1 MAPVS
6 GPLQEVTMKILILA
20 DIHGNI
26 DALKAVWN
34 REMDSDEIICAG
46 DLTDYGVFP
55 KEVIDWI
62 RTHNVRTV
70 KGNHDAHTVHIYR
83 ETPWR
88 EAGAGE
94 FKWVH
99 HTCAQLTEEEINYLD
114 LLPKTLYF
122 EADGAAYMVSHQYD
136 DGYGTVESRDQFNR
150 FWDEHRAKDSAEAA
164 DKRMIFGHT
173 HRQGIH
179 VLGDGMLWLNPGSVS
194 YRRPDDP
201 CKDAQYIV
209 IEDGQIS
216 LRSIPYDRSRSLKAA
231 YEYLN
236 RNIMM
241 KTELQDAFFFFGN
254 AVSSREPLPEIK
266 NE

>member
-1 MAPVS
+1 
-6 GPLQEVTMKILILA
+6 MKILVIS

-26 DALKAVWN
+26 DALETVWR

-83 ETPWR
+83 DTPWK
-88 EAGAGE
+88 EAGPGE

-99 HTCAQLTEEEINYLD
+99 HTCGQLTDEEISFLD
-114 LLPKTLYF
+114 QLPEIQYF
-122 EADGAAYMVSHQYD
+122 EADGAGYLISHQYET
-136 DGYGTVESRDQFNR
+136 GYRTVESRDQFNR
-150 FWDEHRAKDSAEAA
+150 FWACHEEKINGRPTE
-164 DKRMIFGHT
+164 KRMVFGHT

-179 VLGDGMLWLNPGSVS
+179 ILGEGMLWLNPGSVS

-201 CKDAQYIV
+201 CKDAQYMV
-209 IEDGQIS
+209 IEDGKIS
-216 LRSIPYDRSRSLKAA
+216 FRSIPYDRSRSLDAA
-231 YEYLN
+231 YEYLK
-236 RNIMM
+236 RKIMM
-241 KTELQDAFFFFGN
+241 ETELQDAFFFFGN
-254 AVSSREPLPEIK
+254 AVTSREPLPEIK
-266 NE
+266 AIDH